1 MYELYIYAKELAKY
15 LPQRKAGLRGPK
27 PIPEYTLI
35 YEILKK
41 LKYNIPW
48 RYIRHSTICREYYRK
63 LRDNKVME
71 RVFGK
76 ITKKLRKGKRLD
88 RMLMDSSDIVSY
100 KTNPYVKYSGKYH
113 NYCIKMTVLID
124 TNLTIID
131 YSLDK
136 GSASD
141 SKILDK
147 ILRRRRFKLP
157 YELFLDKGYEN
168 YQRRRMLKKQNC
180 QVRMEMKK
188 LRYNRKRGPRF
199 KFTDTHKK
207 IRADV
212 EKVFGWIKSY
222 ATFTLSKFRYFSY
235 LKTAFLLVISIY
247 ALKRLHQLF

>member
-1 MYELYIYAKELAKY
+1 MYQLYKYAKEIAKY
-15 LPQRKAGLRGPK
+15 LPKRKAGSRGPK
-27 PIPEYTLI
+27 PIPAYILI

-48 RYIRHSTICREYYRK
+48 RDIKHSTIAREYYRK
-63 LRDNKVME
+63 LRDNKTLE
-71 RVFGK
+71 KVFGK
-76 ITKKLRKGKRLD
+76 ITKDLRQGKRPKKILI
-88 RMLMDSSDIVSY
+88 DSSDIVSY
-100 KTNPYVKYSGKYH
+100 KTNSHVKYSGKYH
-113 NYCIKMTVLID
+113 NYCIKMTVSVDGDLR
-124 TNLTIID
+124 IID

-147 ILRRRRFKLP
+147 ILRRRRVKLP

-168 YQRRRMLKKQNC
+168 YQRRRELKRQNC

-199 KFTDTHKK
+199 KFTNTHKK
-207 IRADV
+207 IRANV
-212 EKVFGWIKSY
+212 EKVFGWIKSF
-222 ATFTLSKFRYFSY
+222 AVFTLSKFRYFSY

-247 ALKRLHQLF
+247 TLRRLHRII